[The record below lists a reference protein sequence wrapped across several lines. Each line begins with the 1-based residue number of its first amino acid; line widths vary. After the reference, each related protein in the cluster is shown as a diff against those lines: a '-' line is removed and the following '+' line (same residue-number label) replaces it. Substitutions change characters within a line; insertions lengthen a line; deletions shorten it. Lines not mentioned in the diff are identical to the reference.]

1 MPQDI
6 AQLKQELQQKDLL
19 VQQLS
24 EELFRLVKGNV
35 AFTPTKEVS
44 EQHQTELLELR
55 KKLATVEQQLAAT
68 HTRLHDRDQEIVA
81 LRQKVEEL
89 SDRNKALDK
98 AVEELPVMYRNKFAE
113 RMVPIKAKVE
123 MLQKENR
130 QLHMELQSLSYR
142 LASRV
147 RPQKSNCQRLL
158 SQHYQFSRLLELL
171 QKSSI
176 LRPIFLSKIQSHR
189 DFGVYPRSLLM
200 LYNLQINKS
209 HRC

>member
-1 MPQDI
+1 MINSTDRLPQSDLTHL
-6 AQLKQELQQKDLL
+6 QQELQQKDLL

-35 AFTPTKEVS
+35 AFTPSKEVA

-55 KKLATVEQQLAAT
+55 KKVASLEQQLANT
-68 HTRLHDRDQEIVA
+68 HTKLHDRDLEIVN
-81 LRQKVEEL
+81 LRQKVEEF

-98 AVEELPVMYRNKFAE
+98 AVDELPIMYRNKFAE

-147 RPQKSNCQRLL
+147 RPQK
-158 SQHYQFSRLLELL
+158 L
-171 QKSSI
+171 QLPKVAE
-176 LRPIFLSKIQSHR
+176 P
-189 DFGVYPRSLLM
+189 M
-200 LYNLQINKS
+200 LPTF
-209 HRC
+209 

>member
-1 MPQDI
+1 MRQVADMI
-6 AQLKQELQQKDLL
+6 NSTKDLAQLQQELQQKDLL

-35 AFTPTKEVS
+35 AFTPSKEVA

-55 KKLATVEQQLAAT
+55 KKMAIVEQQLSET
-68 HTRLHDRDQEIVA
+68 HTKLHERDQEIVN

-98 AVEELPVMYRNKFAE
+98 AVDEMPIMYRNKFAE
-113 RMVPIKAKVE
+113 RMVPIRAKVE

-147 RPQKSNCQRLL
+147 RPQK
-158 SQHYQFSRLLELL
+158 L
-171 QKSSI
+171 QLPKVAEPI
-176 LRPIFLSKIQSHR
+176 LPAF
-189 DFGVYPRSLLM
+189 
-200 LYNLQINKS
+200 
-209 HRC
+209 